1 MTPLIWFIV
10 VNLLVLLIIALLVT
24 RRAGFAVPWLGLAV
38 VVIGTGLAFNS
49 SAILFSNRGIGL
61 GLNLGYLITSM
72 YGFIGLCIV
81 FASVQFRAV
90 PFIPLGAIVAGIIH
104 IASFYA
110 FIPPFA
116 FNPPGMLMLA
126 APGFLL
132 IAYGAYL
139 WYRHGL
145 AESLQHWNLIL
156 RLRQALLIVVGLG
169 ILGFL
174 QFERPGPHSFLARP
188 PDFSRIAETTE
199 LVAEGLVT
207 DKESFK
213 FRAQNAGSTTR
224 YTIYE
229 MDVVRFWRGTG
240 PKTIDFAVPN
250 FSPVEMTVGQPY
262 LIFSSGMIN
271 SEKISSHWSASDP
284 TAVWTV
290 SDGKFYPYPG
300 LPREAPITRDFVVKL
315 LESTAYAGN

>member
-1 MTPLIWFIV
+1 MNPLIWFV
-10 VNLLVLLIIALLVT
+10 VLNLLVLLIIALLAT

-49 SAILFSNRGIGL
+49 SAILFSNRGIGA
-61 GLNLGYLITSM
+61 GIGWLITSI
-72 YGFIGLCIV
+72 YGFFGLGIV
-81 FASVQFRAV
+81 FASVQLRAV

-116 FNPPGMLMLA
+116 FNSSGALMLA

-139 WYRHGL
+139 WFRHGL
-145 AESLQHWNLIL
+145 AESLQNRSLIL

-174 QFERPGPHSFLARP
+174 QFERPGPHRLLARP
-188 PDFSRIAETTE
+188 PDFSRIAETSE
-199 LVAEGLVT
+199 LVAEGLVKN
-207 DKESFK
+207 KESFK
-213 FRAQNAGSTTR
+213 FREQNAGSTTR
-224 YTIYE
+224 YTLYE

-240 PKTIDFAVPN
+240 PQTIHFAVPN
-250 FSPVEMTVGQPY
+250 FSPVEMTVGQSY
-262 LIFSSGMIN
+262 LIFSSGMTN
-271 SEKISSHWSASDP
+271 SERISGHWYVVGP
-284 TAVWTV
+284 TDVWTT
-290 SDGKFYPYPG
+290 SDDKFYPYPG
-300 LPREAPITRDFVVKL
+300 LPREAPITRDFVTKL
-315 LESTAYAGN
+315 LESTPYSSE

>member
-1 MTPLIWFIV
+1 MNPLIWFV
-10 VNLLVLLIIALLVT
+10 VLNLLVLLIIALLAT

-49 SAILFSNRGIGL
+49 SATLYSNRGIGL

-81 FASVQFRAV
+81 FSSVQFRAV

-116 FNPPGMLMLA
+116 FNPPGMLILA
-126 APGFLL
+126 VPGFLL

-174 QFERPGPHSFLARP
+174 QFERPGPHSFLARH
-188 PDFSRIAETTE
+188 PDFSRIAETSE
-199 LVAEGLVT
+199 LIAEGLVKN
-207 DKESFK
+207 KESFK

-229 MDVVRFWRGTG
+229 MDVIRFWRGTG
-240 PKTIDFAVPN
+240 PQTINFAVPN
-250 FSPVEMTVGQPY
+250 FSPVEMAVGQSY
-262 LIFSSGMIN
+262 LIFPHEMIN
-271 SEKISSHWSASDP
+271 NEGITDHWNAGGP
-284 TAVWTV
+284 TRVWTV

-300 LPREAPITRDFVVKL
+300 LPREAPITRDFVAEL
-315 LESTAYAGN
+315 LESQQFMGN